1 MPLELDRLRAAGAQQ
16 YTFTA
21 TTTGNE
27 PLTVDAVLP
36 QNPGEHWI
44 LENWSC
50 LANLITRKPDTNGG
64 FPPLSGLFIVPI
76 GTAPESTTEATGGWV
91 MTKRGILVPMGPPG
105 STVAAIN
112 GIAPFPY
119 ALTLAPGYKMTL
131 QYGFM
136 LRAIITCA
144 QGTGTP
150 GPGAGSLGVL
160 SGFAYRE
167 RDKDPLG
174 CD

>member
-1 MPLELDRLRAAGAQQ
+1 MSIELDRLRAAGATQ

-21 TTTGNE
+21 TTAGNE
-27 PLTVDAVLP
+27 PLTVDARFP

-44 LENWSC
+44 LENWSL
-50 LANLITRKPDTNGG
+50 LAQLATRKPDTNGG
-64 FPPLSGLFIVPI
+64 FPPLSGLFIVPD
-76 GTAPESTTEATGGWV
+76 GTAPETAAEATAGWV
-91 MTKRGILVPMGPPG
+91 LSKRGILLPMGPPG

-112 GIAPFPY
+112 GVAPFPY
-119 ALTLAPGYKMTL
+119 ALTLAPGYKITL

-136 LRAIITCA
+136 LRAIITTA

-150 GPGAGSLGVL
+150 GPGAGSFGNLV
-160 SGFAYRE
+160 GFAYRE